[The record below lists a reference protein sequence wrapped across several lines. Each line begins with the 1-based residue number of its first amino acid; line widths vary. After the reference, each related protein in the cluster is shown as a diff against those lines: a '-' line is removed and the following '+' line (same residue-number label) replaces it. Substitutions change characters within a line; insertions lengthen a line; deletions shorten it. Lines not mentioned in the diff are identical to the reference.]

1 MTAHAAHGPAG
12 IVAPRIRAG
21 APAPLVAQAPFWA
34 ALILLGAYLGPAEM
48 AVKVGIVLTTLR
60 LALLIMLAWAGAV
73 MASRLASG
81 RYVFVASD
89 GLVLVLVLWME
100 LALYATSGPQAVT
113 SAIGLR
119 PVEFLSAY
127 LAGRFVFGQRA
138 GIGPFVQVL
147 LVVVGLLVLLGL
159 VDLAAGE
166 NILGRLGRQYFGVD
180 RNALY
185 ITQYRMGLPR
195 ARASFEHAILFGT
208 FFAVCAPLLYYLSR
222 GRLTWL
228 AGLGLCLAGI
238 VLALSSAPML
248 AFGIFAALAGFDRL
262 LGRAPWRWAALLV
275 LAVYGLA
282 MLIAFVD
289 DPLRTLVNLFTLD
302 PETGVYRFL
311 IWEWVAYN
319 LQPTPWFGIGVR
331 DWVRLSSMVSSVDA
345 LWLGQAL
352 HAGYV
357 GVALLALVIAGAFF
371 AWPGRATPPRRP
383 DPVVGTAAK
392 AVTIALVQMIFVS
405 FTVHYWGT
413 CWAFFA
419 LLIGMRA
426 GLTEAARLD
435 AGAQDPG
442 VGPGVWPGSGRRGPD
457 PFRPRPP
464 RSGLPALPG
473 PRPERSRREARR
485 ADA

>member
-1 MTAHAAHGPAG
+1 MTARAAHGS
-12 IVAPRIRAG
+12 VLTLAPRVRAG
-21 APAPLVAQAPFWA
+21 SWTPPRGQAPLGAQAPFWA

-60 LALLIMLAWAGAV
+60 LALLIMLAWAAAV

-81 RYVFVASD
+81 RYVFVLAD

-100 LALYATSGPQAVT
+100 LALYATTGPEAVT
-113 SAIGLR
+113 SAVGLR

-127 LAGRFVFGQRA
+127 LAGRFIFGRRA

-208 FFAVCAPLLYYLSR
+208 FFSACAPLLYYLAP
-222 GRLTWL
+222 GRLTWI

-248 AFGIFAALAGFDRL
+248 AFGIFAALTTFDRL
-262 LGRAPWRWAALLV
+262 LDRAPWRWAALLV
-275 LAVYGLA
+275 LVVYGIA
-282 MLIAFVD
+282 MLLAFVD
-289 DPLRTLVNLFTLD
+289 DPLRTLVNLFTLE

-319 LQPTPWFGIGVR
+319 LQTTPWFGIGVR
-331 DWVRLSSMVSSVDA
+331 DWVRLSTMVSSVDA

-357 GVALLALVIAGAFF
+357 GVALLALVIVGAFF
-371 AWPGRATPPRRP
+371 AWPGRAAPRRP
-383 DPVVGTAAK
+383 DAVVGTAAK

-435 AGAQDPG
+435 AGRAATRPVQG
-442 VGPGVWPGSGRRGPD
+442 FGPD
-457 PFRPRPP
+457 P
-464 RSGLPALPG
+464 GPAG
-473 PRPERSRREARR
+473 PDARLERSRREARR